1 MTTKNLTRTGRLRS
15 PASEAVPARPRLL
28 TRQFLLLG
36 AAELAYFTADGVA
49 VYTLPVFATGPVG
62 AGEAG
67 AGLAFGAFALS
78 ALLLRPLAGRLADTR
93 GRRPLLVG
101 GALLCALG
109 MALTVPVA
117 HLTTLVAARLLLGVA
132 EAAFFVAA
140 FAALADIAPPSRLGE
155 ALSYNSLGLY
165 LGLAV
170 GPPLGEVVVER
181 SGFAAAWATAALLAL
196 ASAATALLLGETARP
211 TGDEPPSAS
220 LVHWAS
226 VPVAL
231 GFLASI
237 VAMGGYLAFAALRA
251 EDVGMAN
258 PSLPLFL
265 YGSTVVVCRVV
276 FARVPDRVPP
286 LPLGAAALATITGGL
301 VVMAG
306 TGSPAGLLVGT
317 VLLATGVAFSTPAF
331 FAAVF
336 ACARA
341 SERGAA
347 AGTASMAIDLGLGV
361 GPIALGLVAGATGL
375 GWAFAT
381 AAAVALAGSGWTLAL
396 HRTSRWAD
404 GHRAAITAP

>member
-1 MTTKNLTRTGRLRS
+1 MTTKNLTQTGRLRS
-15 PASEAVPARPRLL
+15 PGTEAGPARPRLI

-181 SGFAAAWATAALLAL
+181 SGFTAAWVTAALLAL
-196 ASAATALLLGETARP
+196 ASAATALLLGETSRS
-211 TGDEPPSAS
+211 TGDEPPSAT
-220 LVHWAS
+220 LVHWRS

-251 EDVGMAN
+251 EDVGVEN

-265 YGSTVVVCRVV
+265 YGSTVIVCRVV
-276 FARVPDRVPP
+276 FARVPDRLPA
-286 LPLGAAALATITGGL
+286 LPLGSAALSMITLGL
-301 VVMAG
+301 VVMITG
-306 TGSPAGLLVGT
+306 GSPAGLLVGT
-317 VLLATGVAFSTPAF
+317 VLLAIGVAFSTPAF

-336 ACARA
+336 ARARA

-347 AGTASMAIDLGLGV
+347 SGTASMAIDLGLGV
-361 GPIALGLVAGATGL
+361 GPILLGLVAGAAGL

-381 AAAVALAGSGWTLAL
+381 AAAVALAGSCWTLAL
-396 HRTSRWAD
+396 HRA
-404 GHRAAITAP
+404 GG

>member
-1 MTTKNLTRTGRLRS
+1 MTRTNLTPTGS
-15 PASEAVPARPRLL
+15 SHTSGTPTVPVRPRLL
-28 TRQFLLLG
+28 TRQFVLLG

-49 VYTLPVFATGPVG
+49 VYTLPVFAAGPVG

-78 ALLLRPLAGRLADTR
+78 ALLLRPLAGRLADTQ

-109 MALTVPVA
+109 MALTVPAA

-181 SGFAAAWATAALLAL
+181 SGFTAAWVTASLLGL
-196 ASAATALLLGETARP
+196 ASAATALLLGETSRP
-211 TGDEPPSAS
+211 TGDEPAPTS
-220 LVHWAS
+220 LVHWPS

-231 GFLASI
+231 GFVTSI

-251 EDVGMAN
+251 HDVGVGN

-286 LPLGAAALATITGGL
+286 LPLGAAALALITLGL
-301 VVMAG
+301 LVMTADA
-306 TGSPAGLLVGT
+306 SAAGLLGGT
-317 VLLATGVAFSTPAF
+317 VLLAIGVAFSTPAF
-331 FAAVF
+331 FTAVF
-336 ACARA
+336 ARARA
-341 SERGAA
+341 GERGAA

-361 GPIALGLVAGATGL
+361 GPILLGLVAGAIGL

-381 AAAVALAGSGWTLAL
+381 AAAVALTGSCWTLAL
-396 HRTSRWAD
+396 HRAGR
-404 GHRAAITAP
+404 

>member
-1 MTTKNLTRTGRLRS
+1 MTRTNLTQTDHSHATGT
-15 PASEAVPARPRLL
+15 PVVAVRPRLL

-78 ALLLRPLAGRLADTR
+78 ALLLRPWAGRLADTR

-132 EAAFFVAA
+132 EAAFFVAV

-165 LGLAV
+165 LGLAI
-170 GPPLGEVVVER
+170 GPPLGEMVVER
-181 SGFAAAWATAALLAL
+181 SGFAAAWLTAAVLAL
-196 ASAATALLLGETARP
+196 AAAGTALLLGETSPPRGDAPAAP
-211 TGDEPPSAS
+211 TS
-220 LVHWAS
+220 LVHWPS

-251 EDVGMAN
+251 ADVGMAN

-265 YGSTVVVCRVV
+265 YGSTVVICRVV

-286 LPLGAAALATITGGL
+286 LPLGAAALVLISLGL
-301 VVMAG
+301 VVMTVNA
-306 TGSPAGLLVGT
+306 SAAGLLVGT

-331 FAAVF
+331 FTAVF
-336 ACARA
+336 ARA
-341 SERGAA
+341 PADERGAA
-347 AGTASMAIDLGLGV
+347 SGTASMAIDLGLGV
-361 GPIALGLVAGATGL
+361 GPILLGFVAGATGL

-381 AAAVALAGSGWTLAL
+381 AAAVALTGSCWTLAL
-396 HRTSRWAD
+396 HRARRWQVD
-404 GHRAAITAP
+404 R

>member
-1 MTTKNLTRTGRLRS
+1 MTRTTLTPTGRTDTS
-15 PASEAVPARPRLL
+15 GTPTSSARPRLL

-49 VYTLPVFATGPVG
+49 VYTLPVFATGPVA

-78 ALLLRPLAGRLADTR
+78 ALLLRPLAGRLADTH

-101 GALLCALG
+101 GALVCALG

-117 HLTTLVAARLLLGVA
+117 HLATLVAARLLLGVA

-181 SGFAAAWATAALLAL
+181 SGFTAAWLTAALLAL
-196 ASAATALLLGETARP
+196 ASAGTALLLGETSRP
-211 TGDEPPSAS
+211 TGDEPPPAT
-220 LVHWAS
+220 LVHWRS
-226 VPVAL
+226 VPVTL
-231 GFLASI
+231 GFLAAL

-251 EDVGMAN
+251 EDVGVGN

-286 LPLGAAALATITGGL
+286 LPLGAAALCTIAVGL

-306 TGSPAGLLVGT
+306 GVSPAGLLVGS

-336 ACARA
+336 ARAQA

-361 GPIALGLVAGATGL
+361 GPILLGMVAGASGL
-375 GWAFAT
+375 GWAFAA
-381 AAAVALAGSGWTLAL
+381 AAAVALTGSLWTLAL
-396 HRTSRWAD
+396 HCSR
-404 GHRAAITAP
+404 R

>member
-1 MTTKNLTRTGRLRS
+1 MTRTNLTQTGRTDSLATS
-15 PASEAVPARPRLL
+15 TSSARPRLL

-78 ALLLRPLAGRLADTR
+78 ALLLRPVAGRLADTR

-109 MALTVPVA
+109 MALTAPVA

-181 SGFAAAWATAALLAL
+181 SGFTAAWATAAVLAL
-196 ASAATALLLGETARP
+196 ASAATALLLGETSRS
-211 TGDEPPSAS
+211 TGDEPPSPT
-220 LVHWAS
+220 LVHWPS

-231 GFLASI
+231 GFLAAV

-251 EDVGMAN
+251 EDVGVEN

-286 LPLGAAALATITGGL
+286 LPLGAAALSTITLGL
-301 VVMAG
+301 LVM
-306 TGSPAGLLVGT
+306 TGSASPAGLLVGT

-336 ACARA
+336 ARVRA

-361 GPIALGLVAGATGL
+361 GPILLGLVAGATGI

-381 AAAVALAGSGWTLAL
+381 AAAVALTGAVWTLGL
-396 HRTSRWAD
+396 HRAGR
-404 GHRAAITAP
+404 